1 MASLKDLKTS
11 LPQGFVFTPDGA
23 RALESQINAKILQKN
38 NPLYSDYY
46 EETKKIA
53 LKLAKE
59 LNKILNNI
67 GKAPKPI
74 IETKSRLTISNPV
87 QGDFHDNTGLLL
99 ASTGF
104 MIMLDNVVVYK
115 KNGRIHPKKIA
126 KINKTA
132 LNTSLADVNE
142 SINSMSKKASNEV
155 LWLDIILFSNADYS
169 TSVNYGLGNPR
180 WDGQNKQGTGW
191 FNILENK
198 FGETFRKVM
207 GNHLG
212 LHSTQGQKDTSYN
225 TSTKKYSFKK

>member
-1 MASLKDLKTS
+1 MASLKDLNIT
-11 LPQGFVFTPDGA
+11 LPEGMYFTPSGQK
-23 RALESQINAKILQKN
+23 ALESQINAKVLRKD
-38 NPLYSDYY
+38 NPLYDDYY

-59 LNKILNNI
+59 LNKVLNNI

-74 IETKSRLTISNPV
+74 IDTKSRLTISNPV

-142 SINSMSKKASNEV
+142 SINSMSKKASNVV

-169 TSVNYGLGNPR
+169 TSVNFGLGTPR

-207 GNHLG
+207 EASLG
-212 LHSTQGQKDTSYN
+212 LYTESGRKNVAYN
-225 TSTKKYSFKK
+225 TSTKKQSFKK